1 MPVFFPA
8 IIFCPSLTRGL
19 RADLSVSS
27 GGYELRMY
35 WWTRSWLEA
44 RIWSSRSWLSWST
57 ELWLVR
63 AAAPCSQQ
71 IVLLNDPSVSQS
83 VFTIKRQKTIR
94 HYANQPVLYDFC
106 VGVPISCLLTVGS
119 TSI

>member
-35 WWTRSWLEA
+35 WWTRSWLED

-83 VFTIKRQKTIR
+83 VFTIERQKTIR
-94 HYANQPVLYDFC
+94 HYAN
-106 VGVPISCLLTVGS
+106 
-119 TSI
+119 